1 MVKGTSYFESFG
13 LTSIF
18 DDKYYKNMQLIST
31 YLVAYFNHC
40 LYSEVTAGMVENKY
54 LRVLDNAMQ
63 KCRAQTEE
71 EHHIQLKWQRN
82 AVGRT

>member
-1 MVKGTSYFESFG
+1 MVKTTFYSESFG

-18 DDKYYKNMQLIST
+18 DGKYHKNMLLIFT
-31 YLVAYFNHC
+31 YPVAYFNHC
-40 LYSEVTAGMVENKY
+40 LYSEVTAEMVDNKY
-54 LRVLDNAMQ
+54 LTVLNYSMQ

-82 AVGRT
+82 AAGRM